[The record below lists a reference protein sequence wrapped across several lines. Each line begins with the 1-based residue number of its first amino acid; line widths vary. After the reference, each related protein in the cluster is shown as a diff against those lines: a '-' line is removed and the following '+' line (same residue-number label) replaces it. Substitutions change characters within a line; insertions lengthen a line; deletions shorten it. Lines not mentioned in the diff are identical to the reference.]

1 MNQHMLHLLQ
11 SISKWAVIIS
21 ILLLLL
27 SLVYKDRLP
36 DPDHY
41 ESRGL
46 VDPVQE
52 STFRSPVWVEA
63 EGERYRIK
71 PLYEYTL
78 EGVVVSYHDAD
89 SFGDIWHHDRWK
101 DFLNVRDLC
110 VIWGANV
117 SQGVYQNMSFDNDSW
132 TCWAYWSDSETG
144 TSFQANQISNNH
156 LLVSDDYI
164 KAELM
169 SAEPGDH
176 IRISGQLASY
186 ENPANNFKR
195 GSSTRRDDTGNGACE
210 TIYVE
215 RFEIVAKAN
224 SRWRGVY
231 TYSAWSLGLF
241 LTIVLIL
248 FFITPPKRKPSIY

>member
-1 MNQHMLHLLQ
+1 MLHLLQ
-11 SISKWAVIIS
+11 AISKWGLIIS
-21 ILLLLL
+21 FVILLL
-27 SLVYKDRLP
+27 SLLYKDRLP

-41 ESRGL
+41 EIRRL
-46 VDPVQE
+46 IDPIQE
-52 STFRSPVWVEA
+52 STFRSPFWIEA

-71 PLYEYTL
+71 PLYDYTL

-89 SFGDIWHHDRWK
+89 SFSDIWHHRRWK

-117 SQGVYQNMSFDNDSW
+117 SNGVYQDMTFDNDSW
-132 TCWAYWSDSETG
+132 TCWAYWPNAQTG
-144 TSFQANQISNNH
+144 ANFQMTQLSNNH
-156 LLVSDDYI
+156 LLVGDEYI
-164 KAELM
+164 KEELM

-195 GSSTRRDDTGNGACE
+195 GSSTRRDDRGNGACE

-215 RFEIVAKAN
+215 SFEIVSKAN
-224 SRWRGVY
+224 VRWRGIY
-231 TYSAWSLGLF
+231 TFSVWSLGFF
-241 LTIVLIL
+241 LTAFLIL
-248 FFITPPKRKPSIY
+248 FVITPVRKSSLY